1 MSVSASGVA
10 AARPTEEQS
19 RKAIYAATIGNVME
33 WYDFGVFGFLA
44 GSLALNFFPRDDPR
58 TSLLNTF
65 LIFGVGLVFRP
76 LGGIVIG
83 RMGDRRG
90 RKPALILTILMMAV
104 GTVIIGVLPTY
115 SSIGVMAPILLL
127 LARLLQGFSTGGE
140 WGGATAFMAEW
151 SVEGKRGLYTSFQQM
166 SVAGGTLLGVGL
178 AALLTSVIGTDAIND
193 WGWRIPFLLGG
204 LFGPIGLWL
213 RREVDE
219 TPPYREVVSEG
230 EAAEASTLGHAAQAF
245 GFTILWTVAFYVF
258 LTYMPTYTRTQ
269 LHLTAAQSLWAST
282 VKPGCAGGSDSADG
296 RIVGPDRP
304 ETTVAGILRAVFR
317 AADPG
322 VLCAD
327 AGLRVCQRAV
337 DPDHILLRDFVVFG
351 TWTGG
356 DRGDLPDARPV
367 DLDVVVLCA
376 GSGDLRGIRAVYLA
390 VADRHDRIEDGAD
403 RLCDGGRGGQLPHHR
418 PAAGNGTQTVA
429 IKDTNSWAKMC
440 RSCCRATWRKK
451 RRWSRDGCRP
461 C

>member
-1 MSVSASGVA
+1 MADTVA
-10 AARPTEEQS
+10 AIRPTRRQS

-44 GSLALNFFPRDDPR
+44 GSLALNFFPKDDPR
-58 TSLLNTF
+58 SSLLNTF

-83 RMGDRRG
+83 RMGDRSG

-115 SSIGVMAPILLL
+115 SSIGVLAPILLL

-166 SVAGGTLLGVGL
+166 SVAGGSLLGVGL
-178 AALLTSVIGTDAIND
+178 SALLTSSIGADAIND

-219 TPPYREVVSEG
+219 TPPFREVLAEG
-230 EAAEASTLGHAAQAF
+230 EAAESSTFLHAMQAF
-245 GFTILWTVAFYVF
+245 GFTILWTVSFYVF

-282 VKPGCAGGSDSADG
+282 ASLLVLVVMVPVMGALSDRIGRKKLLLLSCA
-296 RIVGPDRP
+296 
-304 ETTVAGILRAVFR
+304 LCF
-317 AADPG
+317 
-322 VLCAD
+322 VLPIPTFYVLTQGYGFASVV
-327 AGLRVCQRAV
+327 LVQ
-337 DPDHILLRDFVVFG
+337 VVFSFAISLFSG
-351 TWTGG
+351 PGPAAIAEIFPTRGRSTWMSSSY
-356 DRGDLPDARPV
+356 A
-367 DLDVVVLCA
+367 
-376 GSGDLRGIRAVYLA
+376 LA
-390 VADRHDRIEDGAD
+390 VAIFGGFAPFISQWLIDVTGSKMAPTAYVMAAALISFLTIS
-403 RLCDGGRGGQLPHHR
+403 RLRETAHQPLR
-418 PAAGNGTQTVA
+418 
-429 IKDTNSWAKMC
+429 
-440 RSCCRATWRKK
+440 
-451 RRWSRDGCRP
+451 
-461 C
+461 

>member
-1 MSVSASGVA
+1 MSVSVSSLA
-10 AARPTEEQS
+10 AVPPTAEQS

-44 GSLALNFFPRDDPR
+44 GSLALNFFPKDDPR

-76 LGGIVIG
+76 LGGIIIG

-90 RKPALILTILMMAV
+90 RKPALVLTILMMAV
-104 GTVIIGVLPTY
+104 GTVLIGILPTY

-151 SVEGKRGLYTSFQQM
+151 SIEGRRGLYTSFQQM
-166 SVAGGTLLGVGL
+166 SVAGGSLLGVGL
-178 AALLTSVIGTDAIND
+178 AALLTSLIGSDAIND

-219 TPPYREVVSEG
+219 TPPFREAVAEG
-230 EAAEASTLGHAAQAF
+230 DKAEASTFGHAAQAF

-282 VKPGCAGGSDSADG
+282 ASLLALVVLVPVMGALSDRIGRKKLLLASCALCFIIPIPAFYVLTQGYGFVSVVLIQILFSFAISLFSGPGPAAIAEIFPTRGRSTWMSSSYALAVAIFGGFAPFISQWL
-296 RIVGPDRP
+296 IE
-304 ETTVAGILRAVFR
+304 ETGSKMAPTAYVMAAAAVSFITI
-317 AADPG
+317 
-322 VLCAD
+322 
-327 AGLRVCQRAV
+327 AGLRETAHE
-337 DPDHILLRDFVVFG
+337 PLR
-351 TWTGG
+351 
-356 DRGDLPDARPV
+356 
-367 DLDVVVLCA
+367 
-376 GSGDLRGIRAVYLA
+376 
-390 VADRHDRIEDGAD
+390 
-403 RLCDGGRGGQLPHHR
+403 
-418 PAAGNGTQTVA
+418 
-429 IKDTNSWAKMC
+429 
-440 RSCCRATWRKK
+440 
-451 RRWSRDGCRP
+451 
-461 C
+461 